1 MRYLACALALVAV
14 FNSRPTF
21 AEKGPCTEDSVR
33 AGLNSGRPQ
42 VRTDDFYLFDPLLE
56 QPVIGSEE
64 HKKVQQA
71 ITTQTA
77 NRKNVKTEVKLDRF
91 L

>member
-1 MRYLACALALVAV
+1 
-14 FNSRPTF
+14 
-21 AEKGPCTEDSVR
+21 
-33 AGLNSGRPQ
+33 
-42 VRTDDFYLFDPLLE
+42 LFDPLLE
-56 QPVIGSEE
+56 KPVIGSEE